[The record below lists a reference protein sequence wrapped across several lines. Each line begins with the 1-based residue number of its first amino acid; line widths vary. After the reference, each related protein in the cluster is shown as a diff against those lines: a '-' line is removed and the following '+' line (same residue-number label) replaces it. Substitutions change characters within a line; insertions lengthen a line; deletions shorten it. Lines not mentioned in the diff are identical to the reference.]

1 MIQIHKW
8 YPFVFPSPRDLKAE
22 LVESRIERLEH
33 ERHLV
38 AEAEKMRKKVDE
50 YDLELYTKR
59 ARENT
64 LQIEITSNKRHFD
77 KFA

>member
-8 YPFVFPSPRDLKAE
+8 YPFVFPSPRDIRAE
-22 LVESRIERLEH
+22 AIESRIERIEYEQHLE
-33 ERHLV
+33 V
-38 AEAEKMRKKVDE
+38 EAQKMRKKVDE

-64 LQIEITSNKRHFD
+64 VDIEIFSNKRHFD
-77 KFA
+77 KYA